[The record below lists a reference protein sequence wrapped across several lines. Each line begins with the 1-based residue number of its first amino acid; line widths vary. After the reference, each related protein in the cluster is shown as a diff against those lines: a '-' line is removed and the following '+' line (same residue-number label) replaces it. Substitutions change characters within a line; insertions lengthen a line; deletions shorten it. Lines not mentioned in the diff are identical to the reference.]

1 MQFNVPQFI
10 EIEDKIIGPLTL
22 KQFFYLAGGVA
33 LIIFFW
39 YFLKFWLFI
48 FLALP
53 TAALS
58 VSLAFVKINGRP
70 FIFFLASMFGYLI
83 KPKVYIWKKDE

>member
-1 MQFNVPQFI
+1 MQFNVPQFT

-22 KQFFYLAGGVA
+22 KQFFYLAGGATLVA
-33 LIIFFW
+33 IMW

-48 FLALP
+48 ILALP
-53 TAALS
+53 VAALS

-70 FIFFLASMFGYLI
+70 FVLFLASMFGYFI
-83 KPKVYIWKKDE
+83 KPKVYVWKKNE